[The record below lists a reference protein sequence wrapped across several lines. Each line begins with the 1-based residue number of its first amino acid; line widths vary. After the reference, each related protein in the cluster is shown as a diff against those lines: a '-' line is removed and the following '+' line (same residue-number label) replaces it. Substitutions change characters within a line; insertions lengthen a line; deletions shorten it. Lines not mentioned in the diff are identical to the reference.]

1 MKPENILQAIGDV
14 DETLIERASKKTP
27 NPFWRWSGIAA
38 ALILVVGIAYVVFQQ
53 GNLKP
58 PTPPTE
64 GTEASPTEAP
74 EMDASEMEA
83 PTEEEPAYVDKDY
96 YIAYVASPQIVHSN
110 DFTHTWGTLTD
121 CADMYGW
128 EYVYYRPTEDS
139 AEAYTAAMEQVISDG
154 CNVIISSGLSYCDSL
169 IETAPLY
176 PEVTFIGLD
185 VDKSDFELSDTA
197 DPFDEYQL
205 NNVLIIDFQD
215 EIAGY
220 LAGYSA
226 VQAGY
231 TSLGFYAGVFMPEV
245 SAFANGLALGVRH
258 AAEEYGCED
267 EIILRFAEHGNFSNT
282 QSDAVLNRMNTW
294 IQNGTQVI
302 ITHGQIVLTE
312 CAMQVGADM
321 VIAYN
326 EVTEFIERLRLLR
339 PDRATVVESVL
350 YELACGTLTLGCAK
364 ETPYYEFIDAEYA
377 QADDLLGSE
386 ELQQI
391 YDSLIDG
398 TRECPSK
405 TDFNP
410 DDYEIEIIWE

>member
-1 MKPENILQAIGDV
+1 MKPEDILRAIGDV

-58 PTPPTE
+58 PTPPAE
-64 GTEASPTEAP
+64 GTEAPETQAPVTEAP

-83 PTEEEPAYVDKDY
+83 PTEDEPAYVDKDY
-96 YIAYVASPQIVHSN
+96 RIAYIAYRNVIH
-110 DFTHTWGTLTD
+110 DFADWAAITTY
-121 CADMYGW
+121 ADMYGW
-128 EYVYYRPTEDS
+128 EYVYYKPTEDS
-139 AEAYTAAMEQVISDG
+139 AEAFTDTMEQVISEG
-154 CNVIISSGLSYCDSL
+154 YNVIISGGLSYCASL

-185 VDKSDFELSDTA
+185 VHKSDFEIYDTA
-197 DPFDEYQL
+197 DPFDVYQL
-205 NNVLIIDFQD
+205 NNVLTIDFQD

-245 SAFANGLALGVRH
+245 IAYANGVALGAQD

-282 QSDAVLNRMNTW
+282 QSDAMLQQMNTW

-302 ITHGQIVLTE
+302 ITNGQTALTHYATE
-312 CAMQVGADM
+312 GGADM
-321 VIAYN
+321 VIAYDEETN
-326 EVTEFIERLRLLR
+326 YTENLRSLR
-339 PDRATVVESVL
+339 PDRASVIESAL
-350 YELACGTLTLGCAK
+350 QELAHGTLTLGYA
-364 ETPYYEFIDAEYA
+364 EEVPYYEYVDAYG
-377 QADDLLGSE
+377 DSLFNSE
-386 ELQQI
+386 ELDLV
-391 YDSLIDG
+391 YYGLTEG
-398 TRECPSK
+398 TRTCPSK